1 MSAVNFEG
9 MVAEARKKL
18 EEMFR
23 NYISEIEE
31 EANRILSERL
41 RQIKPI
47 KEEIIRSLRIP

>member
-1 MSAVNFEG
+1 VSAVDFEG

>member
-1 MSAVNFEG
+1 MSAVDFEG

-23 NYISEIEE
+23 NYVSEIEE

-41 RQIKPI
+41 RQIEPI
-47 KEEIIRSLRIP
+47 KKEIIGSLRSP